1 MKQKINAFEIVIDGL
16 RNSLLSITDF
26 ETKPSETSWSKKE
39 ILGHLIDSAVNNLQR
54 FTEIQYV
61 EKPYIIRP
69 YDQNKLVK
77 ANNYQDKEVSD
88 LLNLLTALNKHILY
102 VVSNQTE
109 GILHYQIV
117 LPNKTVTDLKFVI
130 DDYFEHFYHHLNQI
144 TEK

>member
-16 RNSLLSITDF
+16 RNSLSSITDF
-26 ETKPSETSWSKKE
+26 ETKPSDTSWSKKE
-39 ILGHLIDSAVNNLQR
+39 ILGHLIDSAINNLQR

-69 YDQNKLVK
+69 YNQNELVK
-77 ANNYQDKEVSD
+77 ANNYQDKEVAD

-109 GILHYQIV
+109 QILHYQIV
-117 LPNKTVTDLKFVI
+117 LPNKTVTDLQFVI
-130 DDYFEHFYHHLNQI
+130 EDYFEHFYHHLHQI
-144 TEK
+144 TRK

>member
-1 MKQKINAFEIVIDGL
+1 MKEKINAFEIVLAGL
-16 RNSLLSITDF
+16 ENSLLAITDF

-130 DDYFEHFYHHLNQI
+130 EDYFEHFYHHLNQI
-144 TEK
+144 TNK

>member
-117 LPNKTVTDLKFVI
+117 VPNKTVTDLKFVI

>member
-16 RNSLLSITDF
+16 RNSLSSITDF

-61 EKPYIIRP
+61 EKPYTIRP

-88 LLNLLTALNKHILY
+88 LLNLLTALNQHILY

-109 GILHYQIV
+109 GILHYRIV

-130 DDYFEHFYHHLNQI
+130 EDYFEHFYHHLNQI
-144 TEK
+144 TKK

>member
-88 LLNLLTALNKHILY
+88 LLNLLTALNQHILY

-130 DDYFEHFYHHLNQI
+130 EDYFEHFYHHLNQI
-144 TEK
+144 TNK

>member
-1 MKQKINAFEIVIDGL
+1 MKQKINAFEIVLAGL
-16 RNSLLSITDF
+16 ENSLLAITDL

-130 DDYFEHFYHHLNQI
+130 EDYFEHFYHHLNKI

>member
-1 MKQKINAFEIVIDGL
+1 MKEKINAFKTVIDGL
-16 RNSLLSITDF
+16 GNSLLSITDL

-39 ILGHLIDSAVNNLQR
+39 TLGHLIDSAIHNLQR
-54 FTEIQYV
+54 FTEIQYA

-69 YDQNKLVK
+69 YNQNELVK

-88 LLNLLTALNKHILY
+88 LLNLLTALNNHILY

-130 DDYFEHFYHHLNQI
+130 EDYFEHFYHHLHQI
-144 TEK
+144 TKK

>member
-16 RNSLLSITDF
+16 RNSLSSITDF

-39 ILGHLIDSAVNNLQR
+39 ILGHLIDSAINNLQR
-54 FTEIQYV
+54 FTEIQYA

-69 YDQNKLVK
+69 YDQNELVK
-77 ANNYQDKEVSD
+77 GNNYQDKEVSD
-88 LLNLLTALNKHILY
+88 LLNLLIALNQHVLY

-117 LPNKTVTDLKFVI
+117 LPNKTETDLKFVI
-130 DDYFEHFYHHLNQI
+130 EDYFEHFYHHLNQI